1 MSNEILL
8 VDDTPS
14 NGEIVTSD
22 AFDIIRNLHYKVS
35 MEDTPRSF
43 IKNRQGVDYVE
54 VGYMKK
60 MADKHYPGWSW
71 TIVRTETLGS
81 EAFMVHGR
89 LKWFEGGIWREGDM
103 TAAHRIAKKRGSN
116 EFVDVGND
124 IKSANTD
131 CIKKAFNMYLNIAD
145 DVYRNRVED
154 TSLSQ
159 EEIDFLYKQMEG
171 LNEEWKEKIS
181 LSIEDGNIEK
191 GDIDK
196 VVAKIEL
203 IKKETKGKDNE

>member
-1 MSNEILL
+1 MGL
-8 VDDTPS
+8 
-14 NGEIVTSD
+14 
-22 AFDIIRNLHYKVS
+22 
-35 MEDTPRSF
+35 
-43 IKNRQGVDYVE
+43 DYVE

-60 MADKHYPGWSW
+60 MADTYYPGWSW
-71 TIVRTETLGS
+71 TIINTELLGS

-103 TAAHRIAKKRGSN
+103 TAAHRIQKKRSSD

-131 CIKKAFNMYLNIAD
+131 CIKKAFNMYLNISD

-159 EEIDFLYKQMEG
+159 DDIDFLYKEMEG
-171 LNEEWKEKIS
+171 LSDEWKEKIS

-191 GDIDK
+191 GDIEK
-196 VVAKIEL
+196 VTNRINQ
-203 IKKETKGKDNE
+203 IKESMNE

>member
-1 MSNEILL
+1 MSDEVVKVESSSIVSSDIFDAMRDLHND
-8 VDDTPS
+8 VSMTDTP
-14 NGEIVTSD
+14 
-22 AFDIIRNLHYKVS
+22 K
-35 MEDTPRSF
+35 SF
-43 IKNRQGVDYVE
+43 IKNKMGLEYVE

-60 MADKHYPGWSW
+60 MADTYYPGWSW
-71 TIVRTETLGS
+71 TIINTELLGS

-103 TAAHRIAKKRGSN
+103 TAAHRIQKKRNSE

-131 CIKKAFNMYLNIAD
+131 CIKKAFNMYLNISD

-159 EEIDFLYKQMEG
+159 EDIDYLYKEMED
-171 LNEEWKEKIS
+171 LSDEWKDKIS
-181 LSIEDGNIEK
+181 LSIENGDIEK
-191 GDIDK
+191 RDIEK
-196 VVAKIEL
+196 VINRINQ
-203 IKKETKGKDNE
+203 IKESVNE

>member
-1 MSNEILL
+1 MSDEIAL

-14 NGEIVTSD
+14 NGEIVASSG
-22 AFDIIRNLHYKVS
+22 FDIIRNLHDKVS

-43 IKNRQGVDYVE
+43 IKNKMGVDYVE

-60 MADKHYPGWSW
+60 MADKYYPGWSW
-71 TIVRTETLGS
+71 TIIKTETLGS

-103 TAAHRIAKKRGSN
+103 TAAHRIMKKRGSD

-131 CIKKAFNMYLNIAD
+131 CIKKAFNMYLNVAD

-159 EEIDFLYKQMEG
+159 EDIDFLYEKMEE

-203 IKKETKGKDNE
+203 IKNETKGKDNE

>member
-1 MSNEILL
+1 MSSEISTE
-8 VDDTPS
+8 VMVENGAIIQQDVFDT
-14 NGEIVTSD
+14 
-22 AFDIIRNLHYKVS
+22 IRELHDKVS

-43 IKNRQGVDYVE
+43 IKNKMGLDYVE
-54 VGYMKK
+54 YSYMRKL
-60 MADKHYPGWSW
+60 ADKFYPGWSW
-71 TIVRTETLGS
+71 TIISTETLGS

-89 LKWFEGGIWREGDM
+89 LKWFEGGIWREGDC
-103 TAAHRIAKKRGSN
+103 TAAHRIQKKRNSDS
-116 EFVDVGND
+116 FVDVGND

-159 EEIDFLYKQMEG
+159 EDIDYLYEQMEG
-171 LNEEWKEKIS
+171 LDDEWKEKIS
-181 LSIEDGNIEK
+181 LSVESGDIEK

-196 VVAKIEL
+196 VVSRINQ
-203 IKKETKGKDNE
+203 IKESE

>member
-1 MSNEILL
+1 MRNEL
-8 VDDTPS
+8 VLT
-14 NGEIVTSD
+14 ETVTSD
-22 AFDIIRNLHYKVS
+22 GTIITSDTFDVIRDQHHEVS
-35 MEDTPRSF
+35 MIDTPRSF

-71 TIVRTETLGS
+71 TIIRTETLGS

-145 DVYRNRVED
+145 DVYRYRVPD
-154 TSLSQ
+154 TSLS
-159 EEIDFLYKQMEG
+159 EKEIDFLYKQMEG

-181 LSIEDGNIEK
+181 FSIEDGSIEK
-191 GDIDK
+191 ADIDK
-196 VVAKIEL
+196 VVAKIKL
-203 IKKETKGKDNE
+203 IKNETKGKDNE

>member
-1 MSNEILL
+1 MSNEL
-8 VDDTPS
+8 VLT
-14 NGEIVTSD
+14 ETVTSD
-22 AFDIIRNLHYKVS
+22 GTIITSDTFDVIRDQHHEVS
-35 MEDTPRSF
+35 MIDTPRSF
-43 IKNRQGVDYVE
+43 IKNKMGVDYVE

-145 DVYRNRVED
+145 DVYRNRVPD
-154 TSLSQ
+154 TSLS
-159 EEIDFLYKQMEG
+159 EKEIDFLYKQMEG

-181 LSIEDGNIEK
+181 FSIEDGSIEK
-191 GDIDK
+191 ADIDK
-196 VVAKIEL
+196 VVAKIKL
-203 IKKETKGKDNE
+203 IKNETKGKDNE

>member
-1 MSNEILL
+1 MSNELAL
-8 VDDTPS
+8 T
-14 NGEIVTSD
+14 ETVTSD
-22 AFDIIRNLHYKVS
+22 GTIITSDTYDVIRDQHHEVS
-35 MEDTPRSF
+35 MIDTPRSF
-43 IKNRQGVDYVE
+43 IKNKMGVDYVE

-89 LKWFEGGIWREGDM
+89 LKWFEGGIWREGDC
-103 TAAHRIAKKRGSN
+103 TAAHRIQKKRNSDN
-116 EFVDVGND
+116 FVDVGND

-159 EEIDFLYKQMEG
+159 EEIEYLYGEIDG
-171 LNEEWKEKIS
+171 LDDEMKEKIS
-181 LSIEDGNIEK
+181 LSIDNGDIEK
-191 GDIDK
+191 GDISK
-196 VVAKIEL
+196 VISRINQ
-203 IKKETKGKDNE
+203 IKENMNG